1 MDTRANKPRM
11 NLMHFL
17 VHVSEFIFQGSV
29 ERVLANNRAQQFH
42 SRFVLLFNIFGVCP
56 LGRRRE
62 ARGSTEVPRRHDT
75 PGQSSQVSAVR
86 RLRLIRSVLALGAV
100 VWWLGRRASDLMVW
114 DRNLARCFPKQESV
128 RLRFSK
134 SRNLPNVVSILM
146 FINGSSR
153 HPAGGVTLG

>member
-29 ERVLANNRAQQFH
+29 ESVLANNRAQQFH

-86 RLRLIRSVLALGAV
+86 RLRLIRSTRISCFRRSGVVVRSTGLRSNGLGSKPSP
-100 VWWLGRRASDLMVW
+100 LLSKTGISQASI
-114 DRNLARCFPKQESV
+114 F
-128 RLRFSK
+128 
-134 SRNLPNVVSILM
+134 
-146 FINGSSR
+146 
-153 HPAGGVTLG
+153 